1 MSNAKPLQGRRILV
15 TGAATGIGAAAVRV
29 LTEAGAEIAATYHQT
44 PPPDDLAA
52 TWLQCDARDPDA
64 VSAMVQQAVEHLGGL
79 DVLVNAAGL
88 WQAGVPGFISADDIS
103 FLLDT
108 NVKATILT
116 NQAAHA
122 VMKDQDDEGG
132 RIINFGS
139 SEAVVGSPIS
149 AVYAAT
155 KGAVQAW
162 TRSAARAWA
171 ADNVTVNAL
180 APAVQTPGADRL
192 RAFLGPEA
200 GALIDQ
206 QMKMMIPLGGA
217 LGDPARDVGP
227 ARSTALVGRPLKS
240 LGYPPFSL
248 KDDVRLRQLPRCDRG
263 VSISLG
269 EGMVIALAPTCPAWL
284 RSDVM
289 AELGAAQ
296 ISFDRDR
303 NRTFDQLATLTE
315 LAAERGMGTGPGV
328 TIGDRTRAGG
338 HRTRRQA

>member
-1 MSNAKPLQGRRILV
+1 MENALQGRRILV
-15 TGAATGIGAAAVRV
+15 TGGATGIGAAAVGV
-29 LTEAGAEIAATYHQT
+29 LTAAGAGVAATYRES
-44 PPPDDLAA
+44 PPPEHLAA
-52 TWLQCDARDPDA
+52 TWLRCDVRDADA
-64 VSAMVQQAVEHLGGL
+64 VSAMVRQAAERLGGL

-88 WQAGVPGFISADDIS
+88 WQAGIPGYIGADEIS

-116 NQAAHA
+116 NQAAYA
-122 VMKDQDDEGG
+122 VMKDQDPKGG

-139 SEAVVGSPIS
+139 SEAVMGSPIS

-192 RAFLGPEA
+192 RSFLGPQA

-206 QMKMMIPLGGA
+206 QMKAMIPLGGA

-227 ARSTALVGRPLKS
+227 ILVFLAGS
-240 LGYPPFSL
+240 GSGFITG
-248 KDDVRLRQLPRCDRG
+248 QLLAVDG
-263 VSISLG
+263 GLI
-269 EGMVIALAPTCPAWL
+269 MV
-284 RSDVM
+284 
-289 AELGAAQ
+289 
-296 ISFDRDR
+296 
-303 NRTFDQLATLTE
+303 
-315 LAAERGMGTGPGV
+315 
-328 TIGDRTRAGG
+328 GG
-338 HRTRRQA
+338 